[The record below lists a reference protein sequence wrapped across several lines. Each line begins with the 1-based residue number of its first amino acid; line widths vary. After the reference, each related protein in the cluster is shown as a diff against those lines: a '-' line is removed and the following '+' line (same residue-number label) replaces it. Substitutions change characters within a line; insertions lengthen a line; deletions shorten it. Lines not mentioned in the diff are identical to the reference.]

1 MDRRRTDER
10 ARADALSREVE
21 LLRGVV
27 AALRD
32 RRRPEPNA
40 RVHPRWQMLLV
51 AALVGFALGVAAMI
65 ALSR

>member
-1 MDRRRTDER
+1 MDRSRTDER
-10 ARADALSREVE
+10 ARTEALSREVE

-32 RRRPEPNA
+32 RRRPEPKE

-51 AALVGFALGVAAMI
+51 AALAGFALGVTAMI